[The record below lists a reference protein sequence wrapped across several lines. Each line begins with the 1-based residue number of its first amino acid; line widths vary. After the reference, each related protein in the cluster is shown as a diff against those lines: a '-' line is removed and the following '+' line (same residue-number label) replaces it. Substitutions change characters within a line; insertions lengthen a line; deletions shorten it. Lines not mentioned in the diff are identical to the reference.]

1 MDEIRRRDREG
12 TRCRILDTAR
22 RLFAELG
29 YDQVTMRLISAEAGV
44 NIALINR
51 YFGTKRALFA
61 EVLAVRGRFPGV
73 LDVPREQLPRRLAEY
88 VADLLGSREEGPVL
102 ATLSRSTV
110 CPEIHKIVRD
120 RVRSAI
126 LEPLAACL
134 PAREALIGA
143 TAATALVAGAGT
155 LRQLFGPGAF
165 DEAGREA
172 VVARFTKV
180 FEACLGEASG

>member
-1 MDEIRRRDREG
+1 MAEIRRRDREG
-12 TRCRILDTAR
+12 TRCRILDAAR

-51 YFGTKRALFA
+51 YFGTKRELFA

-73 LDVPREQLPRRLAEY
+73 LDVPRGQLPRRLAEY

-110 CPEIHKIVRD
+110 CPEIHEIVSD

-126 LEPLAACL
+126 LEPLAARL
-134 PAREALIGA
+134 PGEDALGA
-143 TAATALVAGAGT
+143 TAATALIAGAGT

-165 DEAGREA
+165 DEEGREA
-172 VVARFTKV
+172 VVARLTKV
-180 FEACLGEASG
+180 FEACLG